1 LEPYP
6 ITLLFSVRAVGG
18 RSWMELECDVK
29 LLTCLQTVLCSV
41 ITRALF
47 YGPDWHQVHKLR
59 IDQKPD
65 LIGSVS

>member
-1 LEPYP
+1 
-6 ITLLFSVRAVGG
+6 
-18 RSWMELECDVK
+18 MELECDVK